1 LAEVGRRVDAP
12 ALEDAARERSELL
25 ETEPPEALE
34 QLRHRDVPRDGRA
47 AGRVLQDVVERVEDV
62 LVRLDAVAPILP
74 DQLLD
79 PRFEGESGHRS
90 LRAPHRRGA
99 PRFPIG
105 ASVRPPERKKPMPRD
120 AGRSDLDRWG
130 GPLPGPRRLGVARA
144 HPSSDGSTGPSSTS
158 TESS

>member
-1 LAEVGRRVDAP
+1 
-12 ALEDAARERSELL
+12 
-25 ETEPPEALE
+25 
-34 QLRHRDVPRDGRA
+34 
-47 AGRVLQDVVERVEDV
+47 GRVLQDVVERVEDV

-105 ASVRPPERKKPMPRD
+105 ASGRPPGRKKPIPRD

-158 TESS
+158 TESSGAGGARGASPPAGGGGPPPGGMRAGSIRRGPRGSSRR